1 MGEQLL
7 IVVEKESGI
16 PIYRQIVDQVRFQV
30 DSGILRPGDQ
40 LPSTRSLSQ
49 ELGVNPMTVSKS
61 FGLLEEEG
69 LVSRRPGLQLVI
81 AERTADDEKRGREA
95 QLTALLEPV
104 ATAARQ
110 LGIGTEHAVL
120 ILREVMARTTQEEEQ
135 R

>member
-1 MGEQLL
+1 ML

-16 PIYRQIVDQVRFQV
+16 PIYRQIVDQIRFQV
-30 DSGILRPGDQ
+30 DSGLLCPGDQ
-40 LPSTRSLSQ
+40 LPSTRALSQ

-61 FGLLEEEG
+61 FGLLEGEG
-69 LVSRRPGLQLVI
+69 LVVRRPGLQLVI
-81 AERTADDEKRGREA
+81 AERSADDEQRGREA

-120 ILREVMARTTQEEEQ
+120 ILREVMARPTTQEAKQ
-135 R
+135 K